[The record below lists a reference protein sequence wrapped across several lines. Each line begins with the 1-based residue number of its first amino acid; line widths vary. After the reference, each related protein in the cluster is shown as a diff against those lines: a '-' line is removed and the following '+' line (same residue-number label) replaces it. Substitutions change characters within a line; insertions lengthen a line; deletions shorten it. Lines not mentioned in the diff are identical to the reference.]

1 MVIIKRMEFM
11 NDFKG
16 VAVRASG
23 GREERMSVL
32 QEEVDQFWGT
42 LSLGEM
48 AEMLTIRNDY
58 IVNFIVQQLLQ
69 PCIQTRKVIH

>member
-42 LSLGEM
+42 LSLE
-48 AEMLTIRNDY
+48 RW
-58 IVNFIVQQLLQ
+58 
-69 PCIQTRKVIH
+69 RKC